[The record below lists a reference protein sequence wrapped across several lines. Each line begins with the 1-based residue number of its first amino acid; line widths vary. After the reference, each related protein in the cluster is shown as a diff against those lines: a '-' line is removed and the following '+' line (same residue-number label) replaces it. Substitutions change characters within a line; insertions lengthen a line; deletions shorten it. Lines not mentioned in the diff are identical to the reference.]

1 MQKTNTKNKTLH
13 LTGPGPWKV
22 QQGRMTA
29 GIQGLASRD
38 QARRVTDRSRGRRWE
53 MVELRG
59 GQQWEAAAVVGA
71 KL

>member
-1 MQKTNTKNKTLH
+1 
-13 LTGPGPWKV
+13 
-22 QQGRMTA
+22 MTA

-38 QARRVTDRSRGRRWE
+38 QARRVTDRSRGRRWD